1 MKVLKKIQRKYK
13 SKKSFRRISN
23 NTRKLRKKIS
33 NRSKKSF
40 RKISN
45 NLKKSIR
52 KISKRSQRGGTTT
65 SVGSNQT
72 IPSNNPTPTP
82 TTTLA
87 DTVSPTCNTGN
98 DMSMFQASFFEP
110 PIVNQI
116 GANNHQY
123 LNDHVYVYKN

>member
-65 SVGSNQT
+65 SVGSN
-72 IPSNNPTPTP
+72 P